1 MELVQATR
9 ELGDVPVPPKYA
21 SKDFKSAIYWSLR
34 GKLDVPKERWVSF
47 PGAEREGDSGLVIAW
62 AGWNHLQ
69 QAQALAAYL
78 EDLKSSGATESKQ
91 MLLLA
96 GLSQLIPWLRQW
108 HNDLDP
114 SLGVRL
120 GDYLLSYLEDELR
133 RLEKPRQALE
143 EVAYGS

>member
-1 MELVQATR
+1 
-9 ELGDVPVPPKYA
+9 VPPKYTA
-21 SKDFKSAIYWSLR
+21 KDFKSATYWGLR
-34 GKLDVPKERWVSF
+34 GKLDVPKGCWVSF
-47 PGAEREGDSGLVIAW
+47 PGAEREGDPGLVIAW

-78 EDLKSSGATESKQ
+78 EDLKSAGATESKQ
-91 MLLLA
+91 RLLLA

-120 GDYLLSYLEDELR
+120 GDNFFSYLEDELR
-133 RLEKPRQALE
+133 RLEKPR
-143 EVAYGS
+143 

>member
-114 SLGVRL
+114 ALGVRL
-120 GDYLLSYLEDELR
+120 GDYFLSYLEDELR
-133 RLEKPRQALE
+133 LLEKPRQALE